1 MKGEDKDK
9 YSKRTKT
16 RQRGSEKI
24 FYRKGQRED
33 KEKDKDKENQSS
45 VAKRI

>member
-9 YSKRTKT
+9 YSKKTKT

-33 KEKDKDKENQSS
+33 KEKDKDKENQSP